1 MNRQNLVRRSL
12 ASLLCALVLGGI
24 TVTHATAQEVAVPMS
39 SEELLQTLRQMPKRP
54 GLKEELV
61 KEIRRRGINF
71 TLTNGLRSVIATKSG
86 NDADVRRTLE
96 EAERRYLNPTPA
108 SALPPAA
115 EGQELLDKARA
126 ASLEAAGQMPDFV
139 VKQLVTRAYAR
150 GASKNWGAA
159 DRLTVGVSYRA
170 SGGEQYKLLM
180 LNGLPTGTAGA
191 QGQEE
196 KDDYSDIGGTSSTGE
211 FVTMLALLFADD
223 TKAEF
228 KLADTDTLKDRR
240 TLVYEYEVKQSNSK
254 MTLTYNKTQTA
265 VVGYRGR
272 LWIDRE
278 NNRVLRLDSVST
290 DIPAGFPITAT
301 TRTIDYD
308 WVTIAE
314 QKYLLPSRA
323 VLEMTARERDQI
335 FQSRNDIRFRNYQ
348 KYGTEIKIIEE
359 DIIDDEGTVKPPPP
373 EKKPGLKP

>member
-1 MNRQNLVRRSL
+1 MSL
-12 ASLLCALVLGGI
+12 ICAFVLCGLLTFDV
-24 TVTHATAQEVAVPMS
+24 HAQGVKAPLTS
-39 SEELLQTLRQMPKRP
+39 DELLQALRQLPKRP

-61 KEIRRRGINF
+61 NEIRQRGINF
-71 TLTNGLRSVIATKSG
+71 TLTAGLRSVIATKSG

-96 EAERRYLNPTPA
+96 EAERRFLNPTPA
-108 SALPPAA
+108 STLPPEADGRALLEKARVASLAAA
-115 EGQELLDKARA
+115 EA
-126 ASLEAAGQMPDFV
+126 MPDFV

-159 DRLTVGVSYRA
+159 DRLTVGVSYRVK
-170 SGGEQYKLLM
+170 GGEQYKVLM

-191 QGQEE
+191 TGPEE
-196 KDDYSDIGGTSSTGE
+196 KDDYSELGGTSSTGE

-228 KLADTDTLKDRR
+228 KLVDTDVLRDRH
-240 TLVYEYEVKQSNSK
+240 TLVYEYKVEQPNSK
-254 MTLTYNKTQTA
+254 MSLTYNKTQTV

-272 LWIDRE
+272 MWIDRE
-278 NNRVLRLDSVST
+278 HNRVLRLDSVAT

-308 WVTIAE
+308 WQTIAE

-323 VLEMTARERDQI
+323 ILEMTARERDQT

-359 DIIDDEGTVKPPPP
+359 DIIDDDAKLPKP
-373 EKKPGLKP
+373 